1 MKSRIKYKEDVDV
14 GRTCLLKAFKNLY
27 GKVFSIVI
35 IQKKIR
41 IMKLSEDIV
50 GAKIKSSWLLPF
62 CLVKYGGNKGGALS
76 FWWGKQAFF
85 GRIDHKSVDV
95 ESRK

>member
-1 MKSRIKYKEDVDV
+1 MNIGLRSSLLLMQPTPMKSRIKYKEDVDV

-50 GAKIKSSWLLPF
+50 GAKIKSS
-62 CLVKYGGNKGGALS
+62 
-76 FWWGKQAFF
+76 
-85 GRIDHKSVDV
+85 
-95 ESRK
+95 